1 MENSIEIAGE
11 ETISRDLVAKK
22 LIYSGK
28 ILAGEEK
35 IIQDLLPRK
44 LKKSG
49 RILVAVLSAICLVG
63 VYAYYRQL
71 RYGLVVTHM
80 RDYVSWGIYIS
91 NFVFFVA
98 ISLVGSL
105 ITAVFRLAGVKWG
118 SPLTRIAEMIAVS
131 AIIFASLI
139 IIVDMGSPERFYNL
153 FLYGRIQSPIMWDVI
168 VITTYFFIS
177 ILLLYYPMLPDI
189 QILLRFKER
198 SGPRLHKF
206 YGFLGSFW
214 KGTHKQYLLNKKA
227 INVLCITII
236 PVAFTIHTVTSWLFA
251 TTYRPGWDST
261 NFGAYFIA
269 GAFLVGA
276 GAVVVAMY
284 IFRTWYNLQ
293 DYITLNHFDKM
304 GRVLVL
310 LCLLYLYFN
319 VNEFLTPFFKMKE
332 SEAGYLNDMFSGSF
346 ALVFWFAIFTGIILP
361 IIILLFKKGR
371 KPLPMFIVGIMVV
384 VGAWFKR
391 YLIVTPTLLHPF
403 MPMHDVPA
411 SYHHYFPSWE
421 EWAITMGSLA
431 GAILIIVILC
441 RIFPIIPIQ
450 ETINEH
456 HETAK

>member
-1 MENSIEIAGE
+1 MENSKSIAGE
-11 ETISRDLVAKK
+11 EQ
-22 LIYSGK
+22 
-28 ILAGEEK
+28 

-44 LKKSG
+44 LKSSG
-49 RILVAVLSAICLVG
+49 KVLVYILSAFCLVG
-63 VYAYYRQL
+63 IYAYYRQL

-105 ITAVFRLAGVKWG
+105 ITAIFRLAGVKWG
-118 SPLTRIAEMIAVS
+118 SPLTRIAEMIAVA
-131 AIIFASLI
+131 AIIFASII

-153 FLYGRIQSPIMWDVI
+153 FLYGRIQSPIIWDVI

-177 ILLLYYPMLPDI
+177 ILLLYYPMLPDL
-189 QILLRFKER
+189 QILLRFKEK

-214 KGTHKQYLLNKKA
+214 KGTHKQYLLSRTA
-227 INVLCITII
+227 INTLCIAII

-284 IFRTWYNLQ
+284 IFRKWYGLEK
-293 DYITLNHFDKM
+293 YITLEHFDKM

-346 ALVFWFAIFTGIILP
+346 APVFWFAIFTGIILP

-403 MPMHDVPA
+403 MPMHDVPEM
-411 SYHHYFPSWE
+411 YHHYFPSWE
-421 EWAITMGSLA
+421 EWAITLGSLA
-431 GAILIIVILC
+431 GAILIIVALC
-441 RIFPIIPIQ
+441 RVFPIIPIQ

>member
-1 MENSIEIAGE
+1 MV
-11 ETISRDLVAKK
+11 ETLTATAQD
-22 LIYSGK
+22 
-28 ILAGEEK
+28 EK

-44 LKKSG
+44 LKTSG
-49 RILVAVLSAICLVG
+49 KVLVGILSAICLVG
-63 VYAYYRQL
+63 IYAYYRQL
-71 RYGLVVTHM
+71 RYGLVVTNM

-168 VITTYFFIS
+168 VIATYFFIS
-177 ILLLYYPMLPDI
+177 LLLLYYPLLPDI
-189 QILLRFKER
+189 KILLRFKQR

-206 YGFLGSFW
+206 YSFLGSFW
-214 KGTHKQYLLNKKA
+214 KGSHKQYLLSKTA
-227 INVLCITII
+227 INALCISII

-284 IFRTWYNLQ
+284 IFRTWYHLE
-293 DYITLNHFDKM
+293 DYITLSHFDKM

-346 ALVFWFAIFTGIILP
+346 APVFWFAIFTGIILP
-361 IIILLFKKGR
+361 IIILLFKQGR

-431 GAILIIVILC
+431 GAVLIIVALC

-456 HETAK
+456 HETSK

>member
-1 MENSIEIAGE
+1 VENSNLTAYE
-11 ETISRDLVAKK
+11 E
-22 LIYSGK
+22 
-28 ILAGEEK
+28 E

-44 LKKSG
+44 FKTSG
-49 RILVAVLSAICLVG
+49 RIWVGILIAICLVG
-63 VYAYYRQL
+63 IYAYYRQL
-71 RYGLVVTHM
+71 RYGLVVTNM

-105 ITAVFRLAGVKWG
+105 ITAIFRLAGVKWG
-118 SPLTRIAEMIAVS
+118 APLTRIAEMIAVA
-131 AIIFASLI
+131 AIIFASII

-153 FLYGRIQSPIMWDVI
+153 FTHGRIQSPIIWDVI

-177 ILLLYYPMLPDI
+177 ILLLYYPLLPDI
-189 QILLRFKER
+189 KILLRFKEKA
-198 SGPRLHKF
+198 GPGLYKF
-206 YGFLGSFW
+206 YSFLGSFW
-214 KGTHKQYLLNKKA
+214 KGSHKQYLLSKKA

-276 GAVVVAMY
+276 GSVVVTMY
-284 IFRTWYNLQ
+284 IFRKWYHLEK
-293 DYITLNHFDKM
+293 YITPDHFDKM
-304 GRVLVL
+304 GKLIVL
-310 LCLLYLYFN
+310 LSLLYLYFN

-332 SEAGYLNDMFSGSF
+332 SEAGYLKDLLTGSF
-346 ALVFWFAIFTGIILP
+346 APMFWFAIFTGIILP
-361 IIILLFKKGR
+361 IIILLFKQGR
-371 KPLPMFIVGIMVV
+371 RPLPMFIVGIMVV

-403 MPMHDVPA
+403 LPMHDVPA

-421 EWAITMGSLA
+421 EWAISLGSLA
-431 GAILIIVILC
+431 GTMLIITVLC

-450 ETINEH
+450 ETLTEH

>member
-1 MENSIEIAGE
+1 VV
-11 ETISRDLVAKK
+11 ETLTATAQD
-22 LIYSGK
+22 
-28 ILAGEEK
+28 EK

-44 LKKSG
+44 LKTSG
-49 RILVAVLSAICLVG
+49 KVLVGILSAICLVG
-63 VYAYYRQL
+63 IYAYYRQL
-71 RYGLVVTHM
+71 RYGLVVTNM

-168 VITTYFFIS
+168 VIATYFFIS
-177 ILLLYYPMLPDI
+177 LLLLYYPLLPDI
-189 QILLRFKER
+189 KILLRFKQR

-206 YGFLGSFW
+206 YSFLGSFW
-214 KGTHKQYLLNKKA
+214 KGSHKQYLLSKTA
-227 INVLCITII
+227 INALCISII

-284 IFRTWYNLQ
+284 IFRTWYHLE
-293 DYITLNHFDKM
+293 DYITLSHFDKM

-346 ALVFWFAIFTGIILP
+346 APVFWFAIFTGIILP
-361 IIILLFKKGR
+361 IIILLFKQGR

-431 GAILIIVILC
+431 GAVLIIVALC

-456 HETAK
+456 HETSK

>member
-1 MENSIEIAGE
+1 MENSIENERI
-11 ETISRDLVAKK
+11 INDLFPQKFGRA
-22 LIYSGK
+22 GK
-28 ILAGEEK
+28 IWVG
-35 IIQDLLPRK
+35 
-44 LKKSG
+44 
-49 RILVAVLSAICLVG
+49 ILTVICLVG
-63 VYAYYRQL
+63 MYAYYRQL
-71 RYGLVVTHM
+71 RYGLIVTSM

-105 ITAVFRLAGVKWG
+105 ITAIFRLAGVKWG
-118 SPLTRIAEMIAVS
+118 SPLTRIAEMIAVA

-153 FLYGRIQSPIMWDVI
+153 FIYGRIQSPIIWDVI

-177 ILLLYYPMLPDI
+177 ILLLYYPLLPDI
-189 QILLRFKER
+189 QILLRLSER
-198 SGPRLHKF
+198 SGPRLNKF
-206 YGFLGSFW
+206 YSFIGSFW
-214 KGTHKQYLLNKKA
+214 KGTPEQFKLSNKA
-227 INVLCITII
+227 INILCISII

-269 GAFLVGA
+269 GAFLVGS

-284 IFRTWYNLQ
+284 IFRRAYHLEK
-293 DYITLNHFDKM
+293 YITEAHFEKM
-304 GRVLVL
+304 GRVVVL
-310 LCLLYLYFN
+310 LSLLYLYFN

-332 SEAGYLNDMFSGSF
+332 SESGYLNGLFSGDF
-346 ALVFWFAIFTGIILP
+346 ATVFWFAILTGMILP

-371 KPLPMFIVGIMVV
+371 KPLPMFIVGTMVV

-403 MPMHDVPA
+403 LPMHDVPQ
-411 SYHHYFPSWE
+411 SYRHYFPSWE
-421 EWAITMGSLA
+421 EWAITIGSLA
-431 GAILIIVILC
+431 GCMLIITILA

-450 ETINEH
+450 ETITEQ
-456 HETAK
+456 HEAALAEITPVIPIQETITATT